1 MTKFAVKNPVT
12 VLVLAAI
19 LLIAGAMSYV
29 RLPREA
35 FPEIKIP
42 LIFTTVIYPGASPE
56 DMEKLVAEKI
66 EDKLEGLDGLKKVT
80 STSGEGYTTL
90 QVEFNADV
98 AVETALRRVKDKVD
112 EARPELPT
120 DVEEPVVQELNFSNI
135 PVLVLSLSADYEGER
150 LDEVAEELKDRLA
163 AMPGVLESKITG
175 KREREIAIDADPS
188 KLRQYGISLNDLV
201 AAVQT
206 QHRNIPGGTLLAGGN
221 RFSIKLTGEV
231 QSPDKF
237 GDLVVRAD
245 GATLVRL
252 RDVAKV
258 SFQYSRDQ
266 STIFRLNGRNSLA
279 VTVTKRVGAN
289 ILDLVDDAKKVVE
302 ESRSTWPRGTTV
314 DYTMDQSTEIRHTV
328 NELQNHII
336 LGVILVVGLLSFF
349 LGMRNSFFI
358 STAIPFSMMIG
369 FLVLEVMGVTL
380 NMIVLFSLIIALGML
395 VDDGI
400 VVVENIYRHLQMGKD
415 RVTAAIDGTK
425 EVAIP
430 VTTATVTTVVAF
442 LPIIFMPGI
451 MGQFMK
457 YLPITVMV
465 TLTGSLFVAFVFNPV
480 FASLFM
486 NAKESGMNEH
496 GGERFDKFRQW
507 YKRRLNRAVDHP
519 LLVAAFCFFFVIS
532 GIVAYGILGPG
543 VVFFP
548 NAEPKVVAVEVT
560 GPLGVDIATTDEAL
574 QKIEAK
580 LFAMPKEQADVESF
594 SAVTGF
600 GKVAMGGDL
609 QPESHRAYVDLS
621 FTDYDKRKVSS
632 WQTMKWMQD
641 NVPQILPGWRVA
653 VKKQEDGPPQGYPVS
668 FELSGEEFSELGRMT
683 DSVQARLARVPG
695 LVNINS
701 DYEPVRPELSIE
713 VDRDQAQQL
722 GVSTSEVAMAV
733 RGAIQGFEAGKFRV
747 GKDEHNIMVRL
758 DPETRETF
766 TGIDR
771 ISIPHQGSQIPLTSV
786 ARVNQQANLASIRHL
801 NGKRTIQVWAEL
813 QPGTKD
819 ESKPKAAALKA
830 VEGLKLQP
838 GYTLGT
844 GSSNRDQEESASF
857 LIMAFFIAVALVV
870 ITMVAQFNSISQPLM
885 VFAGILLSLGGVFW
899 GFTLM
904 NRVFF
909 TEVTFSIMMTGI
921 GIIALAG
928 VVAKNGIV
936 LIDFINHL
944 RKQGVPL
951 REAVIEGGA
960 ARLRPVMLTAV
971 TAMIALV
978 PMATGK
984 GFDFTHFKFVWKSES
999 SLWWTPMAWALFWG
1013 LFFNT
1018 VLTLVAVPSFYYAWE
1033 RFKEK
1038 LAKRWE
1044 ARAQAKSGARAA

>member
-12 VLVLAAI
+12 VLVLALI
-19 LLIAGAMSYV
+19 LLIAGALSYV
-29 RLPREA
+29 HLPREA

-42 LIFTTVIYPGASPE
+42 LIFATVTYPGASPE

-80 STSGEGYTTL
+80 STSGEGYSTI
-90 QVEFNADV
+90 QVEFNANV

-112 EARPELPT
+112 EARPDLPT
-120 DVEEPVVQELNFSNI
+120 DVDEPIVQELNFSNI
-135 PVLVLSLSADYEGER
+135 PILVISLSADYEGER
-150 LDEVAEELKDRLA
+150 LDEIAENLKDRLA
-163 AMPGVLESKITG
+163 TVPGVLEASLTG
-175 KREREIAIDADPS
+175 KREREIAIDADPA
-188 KLRQYGISLNDLV
+188 KLREYGLSLNDLV

-231 QSPDKF
+231 QSPDRF

-245 GATLVRL
+245 GPDLVRL
-252 RDVAKV
+252 RDVAHV
-258 SFQYSRDQ
+258 AFQYSRDR
-266 STIFRLNGRNSLA
+266 STIFRLNGKNSLA

-289 ILDLVDDAKKVVE
+289 ILDVVDAAKKVVE
-302 ESRSTWPRGTTV
+302 EDRATWPRGTV
-314 DYTMDQSTEIRHTV
+314 ADYTMDQSTDIRHTV

-336 LGVILVVGLLSFF
+336 LGVILVVVLLSFF
-349 LGMRNSFFI
+349 LGLRNSLFI
-358 STAIPFSMMIG
+358 STAIPFSMTIG
-369 FLVLEVMGVTL
+369 FLVLEIMGVTL
-380 NMIVLFSLIIALGML
+380 NMVVLFSLIIALGML

-400 VVVENIYRHLQMGKD
+400 VVVENIYRHLQMGKS
-415 RVTAAIDGTK
+415 RVAAAIDGTR
-425 EVAIP
+425 EVAVP

-486 NAKESGMNEH
+486 SGKEKGMDEH
-496 GGERFDKFRQW
+496 GGERFDRFRQW
-507 YKRRLNRAVDHP
+507 YKRQLNRAVDHP
-519 LLVAAFCFFFVIS
+519 ILMAGFCVAFVVS
-532 GIVAYGILGPG
+532 GIMAYGALGPG

-548 NAEPKVVAVEVT
+548 NADPKVVAVEVT
-560 GPLGVDIATTDEAL
+560 GPLGVDIASTDAAL

-580 LFAMPKEQADVESF
+580 LFSMPKDQGDVESY

-600 GKVAMGGDL
+600 GKSDMAVDPR
-609 QPESHRAYVDLS
+609 PESHRGYVDVG
-621 FTDYDKRKVSS
+621 FTEFDKRKVSS
-632 WQTMKWMQD
+632 WKTMKWMQA
-641 NVPQILPGWRVA
+641 NVPQILPGWKVA
-653 VKKQEDGPPQGYPVS
+653 VKKQEDGPPQGHPVS
-668 FELSGEEFSELGRMT
+668 FEITGADFTELGKVT
-683 DSVQARLARVPG
+683 DSVEARLSRVPG

-701 DYEPVRPELSIE
+701 DYEPVRPEMSIE

-722 GVSTSEVAMAV
+722 GVSTSEVALAV

-747 GKDEHNIMVRL
+747 GKDEHDIMVRL
-758 DPETRETF
+758 NPETRETF
-766 TGIDR
+766 AGMDR
-771 ISIPHQGSQIPLTSV
+771 ITIPHKGSQIPLTSV
-786 ARVNQQANLASIRHL
+786 ATIHQQANLASIRHL
-801 NGKRTIQVWAEL
+801 DGKRTVQVWAEL
-813 QPGTKD
+813 TPGTKD

-838 GYTLGT
+838 GYMLQT

-885 VFAGILLSLGGVFW
+885 VFSGILLSLGGVFW
-899 GFTLM
+899 GFTIM
-904 NRVFF
+904 NRLLF

-944 RKQGVPL
+944 RREGVPL
-951 REAVIEGGA
+951 RDAVVEGGA
-960 ARLRPVMLTAV
+960 TRLRPVLLTAV

-984 GFDFTHFKFVWKSES
+984 GFDFTHFHFVWKSES

-1018 VLTLVAVPSFYYAWE
+1018 VLTLIAIPTFYYAWE
-1033 RFKEK
+1033 RAKARFM
-1038 LAKRWE
+1038 KRWFGG
-1044 ARAQAKSGARAA
+1044 AKAS